1 MKSPVRVRAKG
12 DGAARGAVCLSRKAA
27 GGAPVD
33 GGSRRTTSGFRHRLF
48 LTSPA
53 SVRPRG
59 KARSAWHH
67 GVPGV
72 IRIASGR
79 SAGEAEA
86 PQSSHLGA
94 LLASRFQSRKRDRR
108 RSPCSRHDVVR
119 NRGQT
124 TVISTKSRLTF
135 YPSRMRRRGPAN
147 NAFSSRLVSA
157 SQVSHARAA
166 TGLDQAACETSRWWR
181 RRGVRASTLA
191 GRSCRTNQD

>member
-27 GGAPVD
+27 DRAPVD
-33 GGSRRTTSGFRHRLF
+33 GSSRRTTSGFRHRLL

-72 IRIASGR
+72 IRIASGQ
-79 SAGEAEA
+79 SAGEVEA

-108 RSPCSRHDVVR
+108 RSPCSGHERRSDHRHF
-119 NRGQT
+119 NE
-124 TVISTKSRLTF
+124 KSPHVL
-135 YPSRMRRRGPAN
+135 PEQ
-147 NAFSSRLVSA
+147 NAPQR
-157 SQVSHARAA
+157 
-166 TGLDQAACETSRWWR
+166 ACEQRVLEPIGISES
-181 RRGVRASTLA
+181 GQPCE
-191 GRSCRTNQD
+191 GGYGP